1 VIAVLI
7 RALIFVV
14 SAALG
19 LIAADL
25 ILPGFH
31 LHWNDWWGIV
41 VAVLIFAVLQSILAP
56 LLTRF
61 ARRRATALLGGIG
74 LISTLIA
81 LLIAVIIPAAG
92 VGIDGPTAWVVGALI
107 VWFVTA
113 IATWALT
120 PLFLKDDG
128 RQRARR

>member
-19 LIAADL
+19 LIAADV

-31 LHWNDWWGIV
+31 LHWNDWWGIL
-41 VAVLIFAVLQSILAP
+41 VAVLVFAVLQSILAP

-81 LLIAVIIPAAG
+81 LMIAVIIPAAG
-92 VGIDGPTAWVVGALI
+92 VGIDGPTTWIVGALI

-113 IATWALT
+113 IATWLLT

-128 RQRARR
+128 RKRERR

>member
-1 VIAVLI
+1 VIAALI
-7 RALIFVV
+7 RAMIFVV

>member
-1 VIAVLI
+1 VIAALI

-31 LHWNDWWGIV
+31 LHWNDWWGIL
-41 VAVLIFAVLQSILAP
+41 VAVLAFAVLQSILAP

-61 ARRRATALLGGIG
+61 ARRRANALLGGIG
-74 LISTLIA
+74 LISTFVA
-81 LLIAVIIPAAG
+81 LLIAVILPAAG
-92 VGIDGPTAWVVGALI
+92 VGIDGPTAWIVGALI
-107 VWFVTA
+107 VWLVTA
-113 IATWALT
+113 VATWLLT

-128 RQRARR
+128 RQRAGR

>member
-19 LIAADL
+19 LIAADV

-31 LHWNDWWGIV
+31 LHWNDWWGIL
-41 VAVLIFAVLQSILAP
+41 VAVLVFAVLQSILAP

-81 LLIAVIIPAAG
+81 LMIAVIIPAAG
-92 VGIDGPTAWVVGALI
+92 VGIDGPTAWIVGALI

-113 IATWALT
+113 IATWLLT

-128 RQRARR
+128 RKRERR